1 VFDTWGVL
9 EAVEQL
15 RIDAAKCADAAAWS
29 LADGELVDSLVAVH
43 QLEQTVA
50 ALKLHLIRQAD
61 SRDIAS
67 AQRFRGTASWLQALL
82 RVDPASARQ
91 LVEQAAETD
100 RRAALDAALSRGAIS
115 LRQADAI
122 ADALDALPAD
132 EVPPETIAEA
142 EATLLEL
149 AGEFAPAK
157 LRRLG
162 SRILEHVAPD
172 LADRLEEALLRRQE
186 ERAVRK
192 RGLTLGA
199 PFEGRVFIR
208 GYLTVEDAAIVAA
221 ALDPLCAPRPGDD
234 RTPPQLRADAL
245 VDVCR
250 LALRTTRLPDN
261 GGEPPQLA
269 VTIAYDPLTRTVTT
283 GRLDNGDRLSA
294 SAARRL
300 ACDAQIVPMVLGA
313 SGQVLD
319 AGRAR
324 RLATGPLRRALVV
337 RDGGCAFP
345 TCDRPARWCDA
356 HHVVPWSAGGSTS
369 LSNLVLLCGHHH
381 RLIHLGDWSVR
392 MAADDLP
399 EFLPPATQDLARRP
413 RRNRYHRPDVGT

>member
-1 VFDTWGVL
+1 VFDNGLVL

-15 RIDAAKCADAAAWS
+15 RVDAAKCADASAWS
-29 LADGELVDSLVAVH
+29 LSDGELVDSLVSVH
-43 QLEQTVA
+43 RLEQTVA
-50 ALKLHLIRQAD
+50 ALKLHLVRQAD
-61 SRDIAS
+61 ARDLA
-67 AQRFRGTASWLQALL
+67 AARHFRGTASWLQSLL
-82 RVDPASARQ
+82 VVDGATARQ

-100 RRAALDAALSRGAIS
+100 RRAAVDAALSRGAIN
-115 LRQADAI
+115 LRQASAI
-122 ADALDALPAD
+122 ADALDALPG
-132 EVPPETIAEA
+132 EGVPTTVVANAEA
-142 EATLLEL
+142 ALLDL

-162 SRILEHVAPD
+162 NRILEHVAPD
-172 LADRLEEALLRRQE
+172 LADRLTEALLRREE

-192 RGLTLGA
+192 RGLTLGT
-199 PFEGRVFIR
+199 PYEGRVFIR
-208 GYLTVEDAAIVAA
+208 GYLTVEDAAIVTA
-221 ALDPLCAPRPGDD
+221 ALDPLCVPHSGDD

-250 LALRTTRLPDN
+250 LALRTAQLPDN

-269 VTIAYDPLTRTVTT
+269 VTVAYDPLTHAVTT

-294 SAARRL
+294 ATARRL
-300 ACDAQIVPMVLGA
+300 ACDAQIVPVVLGS

-345 TCDRPARWCDA
+345 SCDRPPRWCDA
-356 HHVVPWSAGGSTS
+356 HHLTAWSSGGPTS

-381 RLIHLGDWSVR
+381 RLIHEGDWTVR

-399 EFLPPATQDLARRP
+399 EFLPPPTQDLARRP
-413 RRNRYHRPDVGT
+413 RRNRYHRRT